1 MNIQPDVRKLMA
13 ELPLTL
19 ESPHFKF
26 HFGLRN
32 PLAGTGLGVNGVRTK
47 LVVVTY
53 MEALEALHQVMTSGP
68 WNRELPPTD
77 ATGKTHVYILDDS
90 PFTTY
95 DRDHNPYIVL
105 SCRSNEP
112 TTQAELHRAAAE
124 AVHEGTHLF
133 NYKKRPMYELNS
145 EAWVW
150 FDEGLAMLMEMLVSP
165 GNPDYFRFLTN
176 WIDMPEMSLDDPDAH
191 YVSGMFVRYLSKKM
205 GCAFV
210 NDVWMKSEEQETPL
224 ETLERL
230 MPEGQRFISA
240 NPDEEDLFASGYC
253 IDPYFI
259 WDHGHPGVA
268 PDVFLRYGER
278 AISESRFLKAKA
290 NSEIEGFLDHLACR
304 YYRFFLK
311 SDVRSLDVEFNPLES
326 ARETPFKAEIVAI
339 TKERER
345 EKRFLLRASENGDGA
360 SQKLSVSLSDLDPDV
375 LDHLV
380 LVVSNCGMRSQL
392 QGRRPHDDK
401 KEYRI
406 VASAT

>member
-1 MNIQPDVRKLMA
+1 MNIQPDIRKIMA

-19 ESPHFKF
+19 ESPHFIF

-32 PLAGTGLGVNGVRTK
+32 PLNGTGMGVNGVRTK

-53 MEALEALHQVMTSGP
+53 VEALEGLHQVMTSSP
-68 WNRELPPTD
+68 WLRDLPPTGPE
-77 ATGKTHVYILDDS
+77 GKTHIYLLDDS
-90 PFTTY
+90 PFTAY
-95 DRDHNPYIVL
+95 DRDYIPYIVL

-133 NYKKRPMYELNS
+133 NYKKRPMHDLNS

-150 FDEGLAMLMEMLVSP
+150 LDEGLAMLMEMLVAP

-191 YVSGMFVRYLSKKM
+191 YASGMFVRYLSKKM
-205 GCAFV
+205 GCEFV
-210 NDVWMKSEEQETPL
+210 NDVWMKSKPQETPL

-240 NPDEEDLFASGYC
+240 NPDDDDLFASGYC

-278 AISESRFLKAKA
+278 AISESCFLKAQA
-290 NSEIEGFLDHLACR
+290 NSEIQGFLDHLACR
-304 YYRFFLK
+304 YYRFFLR
-311 SDVRSLDVEFNPLES
+311 SDVRSLEIVFDPLES
-326 ARETPFKAEIVAI
+326 ACETPFKAEIVAI

-345 EKRFLLRASENGDGA
+345 EKRFLLRGPEDGNDA
-360 SQKLSVSLSDLDPDV
+360 SQKLSVSLNNLDPDV

-392 QGRRPHDDK
+392 QGLRLHDDK

-406 VASAT
+406 VASAN